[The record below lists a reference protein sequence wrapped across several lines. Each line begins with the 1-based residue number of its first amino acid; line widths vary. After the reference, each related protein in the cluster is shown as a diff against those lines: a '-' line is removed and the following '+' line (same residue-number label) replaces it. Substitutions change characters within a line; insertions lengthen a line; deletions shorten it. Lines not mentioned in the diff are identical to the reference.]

1 MSVRVSFD
9 AASGS
14 LTGDEARSSG
24 PEPDVQAPTARHT
37 KAAATA
43 RTVLAAEIKPLVV
56 REPAAALTIPN
67 PLRVPTRESLTGL
80 YYSGSAVKEVL
91 NSVKTAN

>member
-14 LTGDEARSSG
+14 FAGDEARSSG
-24 PEPDVQAPTARHT
+24 PEPDVQAPAARHT

-43 RTVLAAEIKPLVV
+43 RTVLAAGIKPLVV
-56 REPAAALTIPN
+56 REPAAALFIPN

-80 YYSGSAVKEVL
+80 YYSGSAVNEVL